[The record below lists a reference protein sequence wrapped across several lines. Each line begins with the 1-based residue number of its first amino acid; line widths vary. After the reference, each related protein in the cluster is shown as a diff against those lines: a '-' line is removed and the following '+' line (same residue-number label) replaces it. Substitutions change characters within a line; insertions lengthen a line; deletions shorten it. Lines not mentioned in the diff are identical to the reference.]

1 MWIENRCEDICSRLY
16 RTVRKPRR
24 TMNEEILTTQRVTDA
39 IARSYYV
46 KGEGVLREFKLK
58 VRRRVDLITMTNK
71 GLISIIEIKSSPE
84 DFRSDK
90 KWGEYI
96 EWADRFYFGVGDNFP
111 IDILPKEHGII
122 ITDGFDCHE
131 VRASPVNKLNGSR
144 RNTVVR
150 NIAKTSMRRIESKR
164 NDLLHF

>member
-1 MWIENRCEDICSRLY
+1 
-16 RTVRKPRR
+16 
-24 TMNEEILTTQRVTDA
+24 MNEKILTTQRITDA
-39 IARSYYV
+39 IARSYYSQ
-46 KGEGVLREFKLK
+46 GDGVLREFRLK

-71 GLISIIEIKSSPE
+71 GLITIIEIKSSPE

-131 VRASPVNKLNGSR
+131 ARPSSVNSLNGSR
-144 RNTVVR
+144 RNTLVR
-150 NIAKTSMRRIESKR
+150 NMAKMSMRRIEHER
-164 NDLLHF
+164 NGLLNS

>member
-1 MWIENRCEDICSRLY
+1 
-16 RTVRKPRR
+16 
-24 TMNEEILTTQRVTDA
+24 MNEEILTTQRVTDA

-46 KGEGVLREFKLK
+46 KGEGVLREFRLT
-58 VRRRVDLITMTNK
+58 VRRRVDLITVSYK
-71 GLISIIEIKSSPE
+71 GWITIIEIKSSPD
-84 DFRSDK
+84 DFRNDK
-90 KWGEYI
+90 KWIEYI
-96 EWADRFYFGVGDNFP
+96 EWADRFYFGVAYNFP
-111 IDILPKEHGII
+111 IDVLPEKHGII

-144 RNTVVR
+144 RNTLIR

>member
-1 MWIENRCEDICSRLY
+1 
-16 RTVRKPRR
+16 
-24 TMNEEILTTQRVTDA
+24 MNEDFLTTRRITDA
-39 IARSYYV
+39 IARSYY
-46 KGEGVLREFKLK
+46 GQGDGVLREFRLK
-58 VRRRVDLITMTNK
+58 VRRRVDLITITDK
-71 GLISIIEIKSSPE
+71 GLITIIEIKSSPE

-122 ITDGFDCHE
+122 KTDGFDCHE
-131 VRASPVNKLNGSR
+131 ARASPMNKLNGPR
-144 RNTVVR
+144 RNTLVR
-150 NIAKTSMRRIESKR
+150 SIAKTSMRRIESKR

>member
-1 MWIENRCEDICSRLY
+1 
-16 RTVRKPRR
+16 
-24 TMNEEILTTQRVTDA
+24 MNEDILTTRRITDA
-39 IARSYYV
+39 IARSYY
-46 KGEGVLREFKLK
+46 GQGDGVLREFRLN

-71 GLISIIEIKSSPE
+71 GLITIIEIKSSPE

-122 ITDGFDCHE
+122 KTDGFDCHE
-131 VRASPVNKLNGSR
+131 ARPSPVNKLNGSR
-144 RNTVVR
+144 RNTLVR
-150 NIAKTSMRRIESKR
+150 NMAKASMRRIEHER
-164 NDLLHF
+164 NDLINF